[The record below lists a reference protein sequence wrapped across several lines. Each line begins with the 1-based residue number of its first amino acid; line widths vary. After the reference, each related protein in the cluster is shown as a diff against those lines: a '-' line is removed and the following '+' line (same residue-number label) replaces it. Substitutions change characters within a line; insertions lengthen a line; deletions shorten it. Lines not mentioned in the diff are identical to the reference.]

1 MGPWCKTAP
10 PLALLPPKQVGGRNS
25 EIGVVEGVEG
35 DSFNPQSVTF
45 TIRDV
50 VFLLMETSLME
61 KLYYYMA
68 IWPGRPSQSLA
79 RFASTAPAGPAPGS
93 RDLL

>member
-1 MGPWCKTAP
+1 MGPWCKNAP

-35 DSFNPQSVTF
+35 HSFNPQSVTF

-68 IWPGRPSQSLA
+68 IWPGRPS
-79 RFASTAPAGPAPGS
+79 
-93 RDLL
+93 